1 VHPVIS
7 GLTALILYRMFGPPA
22 MRFVL
27 PMACASL
34 GGITFHHLV
43 KFIYR
48 RARPQVAL
56 DRNKMEPAY
65 PSGHTTNSTAVL
77 TTSAFLFVAMG
88 VVPPTVAIAIVILL
102 AVCTG
107 ASRVALGWHWGTDVI
122 GGWFAGICVA
132 SLCSALFLTLR

>member
-1 VHPVIS
+1 VHPVIA
-7 GLTALILYRMFGPPA
+7 GLTALVLYHLFGPPA
-22 MRFVL
+22 LRFVL

-56 DRNKMEPAY
+56 DRNKTEPAY

-77 TTSAFLFVAMG
+77 CTSAFLFVQMG
-88 VVPPTVAIAIVILL
+88 VVSPAVAAAIVIVL
-102 AVCTG
+102 AACTG
-107 ASRVALGWHWGTDVI
+107 LSRVALGWHWGSDVI
-122 GGWFAGICVA
+122 GGWLAGISVA
-132 SLCSALFLTLR
+132 SLSSALFLTLR